1 MRVPSLLPPPLRRL
15 PPSSLTRLPHNF
27 RLISSNNRFFS
38 LVHGN
43 SAAAIATPRTKTIG
57 STSLTP
63 SAYYSG
69 DKSRPRFIVALGTL
83 RRAMSSTSRAQDQ
96 TQTAPGERVDE
107 TGVES
112 VNTTQEMPKG
122 AEQEKKDEEGTASG
136 SSAEE
141 QAAEP
146 LPPLTPAQFK
156 VYNRLAEQMEYFHD
170 HFRQT
175 WTTLYTAC
183 TTNRRPANM
192 TLKQFIDAGLQLA
205 HYLETHHSIEE
216 TYLYPILARKMPQFR
231 SSSNHTTNSK
241 NKEKKNDDCELLR
254 QHRAIHEGMDV
265 FAAYLKACKSREVEF
280 ELAVLKDK
288 MDAWGEVLFVHLDQE
303 VRDLG
308 ADVMRRYWTL
318 EEIKAIPM

>member
-1 MRVPSLLPPPLRRL
+1 MNGEESVSAKGEMSERVAEGEEKK
-15 PPSSLTRLPHNF
+15 NEEE
-27 RLISSNNRFFS
+27 
-38 LVHGN
+38 
-43 SAAAIATPRTKTIG
+43 
-57 STSLTP
+57 TP
-63 SAYYSG
+63 S
-69 DKSRPRFIVALGTL
+69 
-83 RRAMSSTSRAQDQ
+83 
-96 TQTAPGERVDE
+96 E
-107 TGVES
+107 
-112 VNTTQEMPKG
+112 
-122 AEQEKKDEEGTASG
+122 
-136 SSAEE
+136 EE
-141 QAAEP
+141 QAP

-231 SSSNHTTNSK
+231 SSSPSHQTPSTK
-241 NKEKKNDDCELLR
+241 NNKIKKKKNDENCELLR

-265 FAAYLKACKSREVEF
+265 FAAYLRQCKNREVEF
-280 ELAVLKDK
+280 ELSVLKEK

-308 ADVMRRYWTL
+308 ADVMRRYWTV